1 MNRWLCSLLLLGLFP
16 FAASAQTLSVV
27 PSATTYVP
35 TGGTASFTVTLTYPG
50 VVTALGFQL
59 GSVPAG
65 WSFVSA
71 GGNNPP
77 PIVPALGSTG
87 AFEFAYTTSIPA
99 SPITFTIT
107 AAYPAGLVGN
117 QTFSGVVGA
126 LRPGPVT
133 VNGANVVLY
142 PSTAVGAPAITRQ
155 PVGAVLTQ
163 GDNYLLTVEASGA
176 APLTYQ
182 WRKDAVPV
190 VGATTASLALN
201 AVKAADQGGYAVVVT
216 NAQSSATSA
225 AAAISVVAAAIAPTF
240 TRAPSAQSATAG
252 TDVTFSVVVAG
263 TAPFTYQWLRGG
275 QALVGEIGTTLTL
288 RSVQKTNE
296 GSYSVA
302 VSNAGG
308 TATSPA
314 AALTIIGG
322 VTAPTITTQPVAQSA
337 ALGGSATFTVVAA
350 GTAPLTYQWTF
361 NGVAITGATGATLPV
376 PTVQSSLYGSYAVV
390 VSNAAG
396 SVVSSSVMLSALAS
410 VVPPV
415 VTPPPVVA
423 TAPVVTTQPV
433 ARTVVA
439 GGGASFGVVATGTAP
454 LTYQW
459 RRDGQVIAGASSA
472 TLTLDNIQSAAAGTY
487 TVVVSNASGAVTS
500 AGATLTVSAAP
511 MAPVSRLSNL
521 SVRSLAG
528 AGDQTLIV
536 GFAVGGTGVKSILL
550 RGIGPALAPF
560 GIANALADPQLR
572 LFNSV
577 PVQTHLN
584 EDWGGGANLTA
595 AFSAVG
601 AFALSAASKDAAL
614 LVPLG
619 GGVYSAHVTGSG
631 GAVIALLEVYDADV
645 GATAARLTNL
655 SARTQVGTGDDIL
668 VVGFVVS
675 GTAPKT
681 LLLRGVGPGL
691 GAFGVGGVLA
701 DPQLKL
707 FNAAGDLV
715 NSNDDWGGGSA
726 LATAFTQTGAF
737 GLSPASKDAVLLSTL
752 PPGAYTVQISGTN
765 GTRGIALVEVYELP

>member
-16 FAASAQTLSVV
+16 FAASAQTVSVV
-27 PSATTYVP
+27 PSATTYVA

-50 VVTALGFQL
+50 VVTALGFQF

-77 PIVPALGSTG
+77 GIVPAAGTPG
-87 AFEFAYTTSIPA
+87 VFEFAYTSIPA

-117 QTFSGVVGA
+117 QIFSGVIGT
-126 LRPGPVT
+126 LRPGPVS
-133 VNGANVVLY
+133 VNGANVVLS

-190 VGATTASLALN
+190 AGATTASLALN
-201 AVKAADQGGYAVVVT
+201 AAKAADQGAYSVVVT

-225 AAAISVVAAAIAPTF
+225 AAAISVVPAAIAPTF
-240 TRAPSAQSATAG
+240 SRAPSAQSATAG

-275 QALVGEIGTTLTL
+275 QALAGEIGATLTL

-296 GSYSVA
+296 GAYSVA

-308 TATSPA
+308 TASSPA

-337 ALGGSATFTVVAA
+337 ALGGSATFSVVAA
-350 GTAPLTYQWTF
+350 GAAPLTYQWTF

-415 VTPPPVVA
+415 FTTQPVI
-423 TAPVVTTQPV
+423 TTQPV

-472 TLTLDNIQSAAAGTY
+472 TLTLDSIQSAAAGTY

-511 MAPVSRLSNL
+511 VAPVSRLSNL

-550 RGIGPALAPF
+550 RGVGPALAPF

-584 EDWGGGANLTA
+584 DDWGGGANLTA

-614 LVPLG
+614 LIPLG
-619 GGVYSAHVTGSG
+619 SGVYSAHVTGSG
-631 GAVIALLEVYDADV
+631 GAVIALLEVYDADA
-645 GATAARLTNL
+645 GGTAARLTNL

-707 FNAAGDLV
+707 FNNAGNLV

-737 GLSPASKDAVLLSTL
+737 ALSPASKDAVLLSTL
-752 PPGAYTVQISGTN
+752 PPGAYTVQISGTD